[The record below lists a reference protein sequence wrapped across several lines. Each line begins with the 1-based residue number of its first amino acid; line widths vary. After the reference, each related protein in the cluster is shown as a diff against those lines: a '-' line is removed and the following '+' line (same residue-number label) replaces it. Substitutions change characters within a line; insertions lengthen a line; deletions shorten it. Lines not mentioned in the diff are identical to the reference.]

1 MKIKKLKIINYM
13 KKVLL
18 AALAAIICTLAIAN
32 ETPRWLRQ
40 NAISPDGSTVAFVY
54 QGDIWLVPATG
65 GEATQ
70 LTTNPAHDT
79 EPLWSPDGKYV
90 IFASFREGQKD
101 LWAISIEGGRPKR
114 LSDYGGAQTPYAVS
128 KDGKILFGA
137 YYQELASSSAFPG
150 ATNLYA
156 LDFAEAL
163 NADPEKLPEAKRVA
177 NVKIGSAAINAA
189 GIILYDNI
197 VSPEDPYRK
206 HHTSSAARDIWML
219 KDGKYTKLT
228 NFIGEDRTPVF
239 APDGSSF
246 YFVSERSET
255 PVEPNGWAGDANIWK
270 SDINGAA
277 PVRITN
283 FKDNPVRYPSISG
296 NGILCYSWNG
306 DLYTQK
312 EGQEPVKL
320 AITIK
325 KDKFQ
330 REHTYKVASDGVNG
344 FAASP
349 NGKEVAV
356 VSHGDVFVT
365 PLELGDT
372 RRLTDTPEA
381 ERGVA
386 FGKDGRSIFYA
397 SERSGEWA
405 IYKRE
410 LTDKKDQ
417 LFTFSTKTKEERITP
432 VGQVCFQ
439 PSVSPDG
446 KWLAYL
452 RNRTALVI
460 CSTDGGKEKVLIP
473 EGVNYSYSDGDL
485 QFEWSPDSRYILS
498 SYQGEQR
505 MYNEDICLI
514 DIESGEITDLTL
526 SGYSDTNFKW
536 AMGGKAMTWETDR
549 AGYRSHG
556 SWGAEGDIYIMF
568 FDDEAYINFTR
579 GEDMEKIEGL
589 LKSDKQAAKDKKKE
603 DKEKKDSTSTKK
615 PEKVKLELEGRF
627 DRVVRLTRNSGHI
640 GDYLL
645 TPDGKKLY
653 YTIQLEKNYD
663 LVCAD
668 RKTGDIKV
676 VKKNFTGRI
685 VPAADGK
692 SVFVIGRNSITKA
705 DPNNFST
712 KGVSFR
718 GEYEYDAV
726 KEREYIFE
734 HCWRQV
740 SEKWYVPDMHGVDWA
755 AVGANYRQFLPYI
768 TDNWAFRELLS
779 EMLGELNGSHTG
791 GRYGGPA
798 GNVGHLGVIF
808 DEEYTG
814 KGLKVKEFLPYS
826 VLKKY
831 APKMKEGEL
840 ILAVD
845 GKPVEAGT
853 PWYRALARTSAK
865 RIMLTVKEDGK
876 EKDIILTPGG
886 NDNEGYYQ
894 RWVRNN
900 EKRVEELSGGRVGY
914 VHVRGM
920 NSASFR
926 EVYSKALGKYRTC
939 DALIVDTRNNGG
951 GWLHNDLATFLDG
964 KMYTK
969 RQARGVYM
977 APEPYD
983 KWVKPSCV
991 VVCEANYSDACGF
1004 PYCYRALGTGK
1015 IIGAPVPGTATSVWW
1030 ENQVD
1035 PTLVFGIPQIGSW
1048 SVSNGRYLENLQLE
1062 PDILVYND
1070 PESVARGE
1078 DKQLEAAVAEML
1090 KEISE

>member
-1 MKIKKLKIINYM
+1 M
-13 KKVLL
+13 KKVFL
-18 AALAAIICTLAIAN
+18 AALAAIICTLAFSN

-40 NAISPDGSTVAFVY
+40 NAISPDGSQVAFVY
-54 QGDIWLVPATG
+54 QGDIWLVPAKG
-65 GEATQ
+65 GEAVQ

-79 EPLWSPDGKYV
+79 EPCWSPDGKTV
-90 IFASFREGQKD
+90 VFASYREGQKD
-101 LWAISIEGGRPKR
+101 LWAVSADGGHPKR
-114 LSDYGGAQTPYAVS
+114 LTDYGGAQTPHAVS
-128 KDGKILFGA
+128 SDGQILFSA

-150 ATNLYA
+150 KTSLYTLDLAGA
-156 LDFAEAL
+156 LAAEP
-163 NADPEKLPEAKRVA
+163 DRLPIPRRIASVRT
-177 NVKIGSAAINAA
+177 GSADIAA
-189 GIILYDNI
+189 DGTIIYEDYP
-197 VSPEDPYRK
+197 SPEDPYRK
-206 HHTSSAARDIWML
+206 HHTSSAAHNIWKI
-219 KDGKYTKLT
+219 KDGKYTRLT
-228 NFIGEDRTPVF
+228 SFIGEDKCPVF
-239 APDGSSF
+239 APDGIH
-246 YFVSERSET
+246 YYYLSEQGET
-255 PVEPNGWAGDANIWK
+255 PVEPNGWAGDANVWK
-270 SDINGAA
+270 SDISGAK
-277 PVRITN
+277 PVRVTN
-283 FKDNPVRYPSISG
+283 YSGNPVRYLSISG
-296 NGILCYSWNG
+296 NGTLCYSWNG
-306 DLYTQK
+306 DLYIK
-312 EGQEPVKL
+312 EEGKEPVLL
-320 AITIK
+320 AISIK

-330 REHTYKVASDGVNG
+330 REHTYQVTSGGLNG

-356 VSHGDVFVT
+356 VSRGDVFVT

-372 RRLTDTPEA
+372 RRITDTPEA

-386 FGKDGRSIFYA
+386 FGKNGRSIFYA
-397 SERSGEWA
+397 SERNGEWA

-410 LTDKKDQ
+410 LKDKKDQ
-417 LFTFSTKTKEERITP
+417 LFTFTTGTKEERITP
-432 VGQVCFQ
+432 EGQVCFQ

-460 CSTDGGKEKVLIP
+460 CSTSGGKEKVLIP

-498 SYQGEQR
+498 NYQGEQR
-505 MYNEDICLI
+505 MYNDDICLI
-514 DIESGEITDLTL
+514 DVESGEITNLTQ
-526 SGYSDTNFKW
+526 SGYNDGNFKW
-536 AMGGKAMTWETDR
+536 AMGGKAMTWENDK

-568 FDDEAYINFTR
+568 FDDEAYLKFTR
-579 GEDMEKIEGL
+579 GEDMEKIENL
-589 LKSDKQAAKDKKKE
+589 LKGDKQKAKEKKKE
-603 DKEKKDSTSTKK
+603 DKEKKDSTATKK
-615 PEKVKLELEGRF
+615 PEKVKLDLEGRF

-645 TPDGKKLY
+645 TPDGDKLY
-653 YTIQLEKNYD
+653 YTVRLEKNHD
-663 LVCAD
+663 LVCVD

-676 VKKNFTGRI
+676 VKKSFTGRI
-685 VPAADGK
+685 VPAPDGK
-692 SVFVIGRNSITKA
+692 NVYIVGRNGITKA
-705 DPNNFST
+705 DPKTFST
-712 KGVSFR
+712 KNVSFK
-718 GEYEYDAV
+718 GEFEYDAV

-740 SEKWYVPDMHGVDWA
+740 REKWYVEDMHGVDWA

-791 GRYGGPA
+791 GRYGGPS
-798 GNVGHLGVIF
+798 GNVGHLGVVF
-808 DEEYTG
+808 DESYKG

-826 VLKKY
+826 VLHKS
-831 APKMKEGEL
+831 APKMKEGEV
-840 ILAVD
+840 IVAVE
-845 GKPVEAGT
+845 GKEIAAGT
-853 PWYRALARTSAK
+853 PWYRALSRTAGK
-865 RIMLTVKEDGK
+865 RIILTVKEDGK
-876 EKDIILTPGG
+876 EKDIIITPEK
-886 NDNEGYYQ
+886 NDTEGYYQ

-900 EKRVEELSGGRVGY
+900 EKRVEELSGGKVGY

-926 EVYSKALGKYRTC
+926 DVYSKALGKYRTC

-964 KMYTK
+964 KKYTERK
-969 RQARGVYM
+969 ARGVYM

-991 VVCEANYSDACGF
+991 LVCEANYSDACGF

-1030 ENQVD
+1030 ETQVD
-1035 PTLVFGIPQIGSW
+1035 PSLVFGIPQIGSW
-1048 SVSNGRYLENLQLE
+1048 SVANNRYLENLQLE

-1090 KEISE
+1090 KVTAE

>member
-1 MKIKKLKIINYM
+1 M

-18 AALAAIICTLAIAN
+18 AAISAIICASAIAN

-40 NAISPDGSTVAFVY
+40 NAISPDGKTVAFVY

-65 GEATQ
+65 GEALQ

-79 EPLWSPDGKYV
+79 EPVWSPDGKYV
-90 IFASFREGQKD
+90 IFASYREGQKD
-101 LWAISIEGGRPKR
+101 IWAVSAEGGKPKR
-114 LSDYGGAQTPYAVS
+114 LTDYGGAQTPYAVS
-128 KDGKILFGA
+128 KDGKVIFSA
-137 YYQELASSSAFPG
+137 YYQELATSSAFPG
-150 ATNLYA
+150 ATNLYSID
-156 LDFAEAL
+156 LAEAL
-163 NADPEKLPEAKRVA
+163 AANPDKLPVPQRVTT
-177 NVKIGSAAINAA
+177 VKAWAADINAE
-189 GIILYDNI
+189 GTIIFEDY
-197 VSPEDPYRK
+197 VTPEDPYRK
-206 HHTSSAARDIWML
+206 HHTSSAAHNIWKL
-219 KDGKYTKLT
+219 QNGTYTKLT
-228 NFIGEDRTPVF
+228 SFIGEDKCPVF
-239 APDGSSF
+239 APDGIH
-246 YFVSERSET
+246 YYYLSEQNET
-255 PVEPNGWAGDANIWK
+255 PVQSNGWAGDANVWK

-277 PVRITN
+277 PVRITS
-283 FKDNPVRYPSISG
+283 FEKNPVRYLSVSS
-296 NGILCYSWNG
+296 NGVLCYSWNG

-312 EGQEPVKL
+312 EGEQPVKL
-320 AITIK
+320 AITVD
-325 KDKFQ
+325 KDKNQ
-330 REHTYKVASDGVNG
+330 REHTYRVTSSGING
-344 FAASP
+344 FSASP
-349 NGKEVAV
+349 SGKEIAV
-356 VSHGDVFVT
+356 VSRGDVYVT

-372 RRLTDTPEA
+372 RRITNTPEA

-386 FGKDGRSIFYA
+386 FSKDGRTLYYA
-397 SERSGEWA
+397 SERDGEWA
-405 IYKRE
+405 IYKST

-417 LFTFSTKTKEERITP
+417 LFTFTTKFKEERVTP
-432 VGQVCFQ
+432 EGEVCFQ

-452 RNRTALVI
+452 RNRTGLVI
-460 CSTDGGKEKVLIP
+460 CSTSGGKEKVLLP

-485 QFEWSPDSRYILS
+485 HFEWSPDSRYILS
-498 SYQGEQR
+498 DYQGEQR

-514 DIESGEITDLTL
+514 EVSTGKVTDLTQ
-526 SGYSDTNFKW
+526 SGYSDGNFKW
-536 AMGGKAMTWETDR
+536 AMGGKAMTYTSDK

-568 FDDEAYINFTR
+568 FDDEAYLNFTR
-579 GEDMEKIEGL
+579 GEDMEKIENL

-603 DKEKKDSTSTKK
+603 EKKDSTESRK
-615 PEKVKLELEGRF
+615 PEKVDLELDGRF
-627 DRVVRLTRNSGHI
+627 DRIVRLTRNSGRI

-645 TPDGKKLY
+645 TPDGKKLFY
-653 YTIQLEKNYD
+653 SVQLEKNMD
-663 LVCAD
+663 LVCVD
-668 RKTGDIKV
+668 RKDGSIKV
-676 VKKNFTGRI
+676 VKKGFAGRFI
-685 VPAADGK
+685 PSPDGK
-692 SVFVIGRNSITKA
+692 SVYVVGGSSINKA

-712 KGVSFR
+712 KAVGFK
-718 GEYEYDAV
+718 GEFEYFPD

-740 SEKWYVPDMHGVDWA
+740 KEKWYVEDMHGVDWT
-755 AVGANYRQFLPYI
+755 AVGENYRQFLPYI
-768 TDNWAFRELLS
+768 TDNFAFRELLS

-791 GRYGGPA
+791 GRYSGPS

-808 DEEYTG
+808 DEQYSG

-826 VLKKY
+826 NLKKF
-831 APKMKEGEL
+831 ASEMKEGDL
-840 ILAVD
+840 VLAID
-845 GKPVEAGT
+845 GAEIEAGT
-853 PWYRALARTSAK
+853 PWYKALANKSGK
-865 RIMLTVKEDGK
+865 RIIITVKAGGK
-876 EKDIILTPGG
+876 EKDVIITPSGS
-886 NDNEGYYQ
+886 DSEGYYQ

-900 EKRVEELSGGRVGY
+900 EKRVEELSGGKVGY

-926 EVYSKALGKYRTC
+926 EVYSKALGKYRNC

-964 KMYTK
+964 KKYTERK
-969 RQARGVYM
+969 ARGVYM

-1035 PTLVFGIPQIGSW
+1035 PSLVFGIPQIGSW
-1048 SVSNGRYLENLQLE
+1048 SIANGRYLENLLLE
-1062 PDILVYND
+1062 PDITVYND
-1070 PESVARGE
+1070 PESAARGE

-1090 KEISE
+1090 KEIAK

>member
-1 MKIKKLKIINYM
+1 M

-18 AALAAIICTLAIAN
+18 AAVAAIICASALAN

-40 NAISPDGSTVAFVY
+40 NAISPDGNTVAFVY
-54 QGDIWLVPATG
+54 QGDIWLVPAKG
-65 GEATQ
+65 GEAVQ

-79 EPLWSPDGKYV
+79 EPRWSPDGKYV
-90 IFASFREGQKD
+90 IFASYREGQKD
-101 LWAISIEGGRPKR
+101 IWAVSTEGGKPKR
-114 LSDYGGAQTPYAVS
+114 LTDYGGAQAPYAVS
-128 KDGKILFGA
+128 KDGKIIFSA

-150 ATNLYA
+150 ATSLYSID
-156 LDFAEAL
+156 LAEAL
-163 NADPEKLPEAKRVA
+163 AAEPGRLPVPQRVTTVKAWAAD
-177 NVKIGSAAINAA
+177 INSE
-189 GIILYDNI
+189 GTIIFEDY
-197 VSPEDPYRK
+197 VTPEDPYRK
-206 HHTSSAARDIWML
+206 HHTSSAAHNIWKL
-219 KDGKYTKLT
+219 QNGAYTKLT
-228 NFIGEDRTPVF
+228 SFIGEDKCPVF
-239 APDGSSF
+239 APDGIHYYYSSEQ
-246 YFVSERSET
+246 SEK
-255 PVEPNGWAGDANIWK
+255 PVQSNGWAGDANVWK

-277 PVRITN
+277 PVRVTS
-283 FKDNPVRYPSISG
+283 FEKNPVRYLSISAEG
-296 NGILCYSWNG
+296 TLCYSWNG

-312 EGQEPVKL
+312 DGQAPVKL
-320 AITIK
+320 AINIK
-325 KDKFQ
+325 KDRFD
-330 REHTYKVASDGVNG
+330 REHTYRVTTGGITG

-349 NGKEVAV
+349 NGKEIAV
-356 VSHGDVFVT
+356 VSRGDVFVT

-372 RRLTDTPEA
+372 RRITDTPEA

-386 FGKDGRSIFYA
+386 FGDGGRSIFYA
-397 SERSGEWA
+397 SERGGEWA

-410 LTDKKDQ
+410 LANKKDQ
-417 LFTFSTKTKEERITP
+417 TFTFSTDTKEKRITP
-432 VGQVCFQ
+432 EGQVCFQ

-452 RNRTALVI
+452 RNRTGLVI
-460 CSTDGGKEKVLIP
+460 CPADGGKEKVLLP

-498 SYQGEQR
+498 TYQGDQR

-514 DIESGEITDLTL
+514 EVASGEITDLTQ
-526 SGYSDTNFKW
+526 SGYSDGNFKW
-536 AMGGKAMTWETDR
+536 AMGGKAMTYTSDK

-568 FDDEAYINFTR
+568 FDDEAYLNFTR
-579 GEDMEKIEGL
+579 GEDMEKIENL
-589 LKSDKQAAKDKKKE
+589 LKSDKQASKDKKKE
-603 DKEKKDSTSTKK
+603 EKKDSTDNKK
-615 PEKVKLELEGRF
+615 PEKVKLKLDGRF
-627 DRVVRLTRNSGHI
+627 DRIVRLTRNSGRI
-640 GDYLL
+640 GDYIL

-653 YTIQLEKNYD
+653 YTVQLEKNFD
-663 LVCAD
+663 LVCVD
-668 RKTGDIKV
+668 RKDGSIKV
-676 VKKNFTGRI
+676 VKKSFTGRVI
-685 VPAADGK
+685 PSPDGK
-692 SVFVIGRNSITKA
+692 NVYVIGGNSITKA
-705 DPNNFST
+705 DPNTFST
-712 KGVSFR
+712 KSVSFR
-718 GEYEYDAV
+718 GEFEYDAV

-740 SEKWYVPDMHGVDWA
+740 KEKWYVTDMHGVDWA
-755 AVGANYRQFLPYI
+755 AVGENYRQFLPYI
-768 TDNWAFRELLS
+768 TDNFAFRELLS

-791 GRYGGPA
+791 GRYSGPSGG
-798 GNVGHLGVIF
+798 VGHVGVIF

-826 VLKKY
+826 TLRRY
-831 APKMKEGEL
+831 APDMKEGDL
-840 ILAVD
+840 ILAVE
-845 GKPVEAGT
+845 GKEIEAGT
-853 PWYRALARTSAK
+853 PWYQALARTNGK
-865 RIMLTVKEDGK
+865 RIVLKVKAGGK
-876 EKDIILTPGG
+876 EKDIIITPSG
-886 NDNEGYYQ
+886 NDTEGYYQ

-900 EKRVEELSGGRVGY
+900 EKRVEELSGGKVGY

-969 RQARGVYM
+969 REARGVYM

-1035 PTLVFGIPQIGSW
+1035 PSLVFGIPQIGSW

-1062 PDILVYND
+1062 PDITVYND

-1090 KEISE
+1090 KEIAE

>member
-1 MKIKKLKIINYM
+1 M

-18 AALAAIICTLAIAN
+18 AAVAAVLCATALAN

-40 NAISPDGSTVAFVY
+40 NAISPDGNTVAFVY
-54 QGDIWLVPATG
+54 QGDIWLVPAKG
-65 GEATQ
+65 GEAVQ

-79 EPLWSPDGKYV
+79 EPRWSPDGKYV
-90 IFASFREGQKD
+90 IFASYREGQKD
-101 LWAISIEGGRPKR
+101 IWAVSTEGGKPKR
-114 LSDYGGAQTPYAVS
+114 LTDYGGAQAPYAVS
-128 KDGKILFGA
+128 KDGKIIFSA

-150 ATNLYA
+150 ATSLYSID
-156 LDFAEAL
+156 LAEAL
-163 NADPEKLPEAKRVA
+163 AAEPGRLPVPQRVTTVKAWAAD
-177 NVKIGSAAINAA
+177 INAE
-189 GIILYDNI
+189 GTIIFEDY
-197 VSPEDPYRK
+197 VTPEDPYRK
-206 HHTSSAARDIWML
+206 HHTSSAAHNIWKL
-219 KDGKYTKLT
+219 QNGAYTKLT
-228 NFIGEDRTPVF
+228 SFIGEDKCPVF
-239 APDGSSF
+239 APDGIH
-246 YFVSERSET
+246 YYYLSEQSGT
-255 PVEPNGWAGDANIWK
+255 PVQSNGWAGDANVWK
-270 SDINGAA
+270 SDINGAD
-277 PVRITN
+277 PVRVTS
-283 FKDNPVRYPSISG
+283 FEKNPVRYLSISAEG
-296 NGILCYSWNG
+296 TLCYSWNG

-312 EGQEPVKL
+312 EGQAPVKL
-320 AITIK
+320 AISVK
-325 KDKFQ
+325 KDRFE
-330 REHTYKVASDGVNG
+330 REHTYRVTTGGITG

-349 NGKEVAV
+349 NGKEIAV
-356 VSHGDVFVT
+356 VSRGDVFVT

-372 RRLTDTPEA
+372 RRITDTPEA

-386 FGKDGRSIFYA
+386 FGDGGRSIYYA
-397 SERSGEWA
+397 SERGGEWA

-410 LTDKKDQ
+410 LANKKDQ
-417 LFTFSTKTKEERITP
+417 TFTFSTDTKEKRITP
-432 VGQVCFQ
+432 EGQVCFQ

-452 RNRTALVI
+452 RNRTGLVI
-460 CSTDGGKEKVLIP
+460 CPADGGKEKVLLP

-498 SYQGEQR
+498 TYQGDQR

-514 DIESGEITDLTL
+514 EVASGEITDLTQ
-526 SGYSDTNFKW
+526 SGYSDGNFKW
-536 AMGGKAMTWETDR
+536 AMGGKAMTYTSDK

-568 FDDEAYINFTR
+568 FDDEAYLNFTR
-579 GEDMEKIEGL
+579 GEDMEKIENL
-589 LKSDKQAAKDKKKE
+589 LKSDKQASKDKKKE
-603 DKEKKDSTSTKK
+603 EKKDSTDNKK
-615 PEKVKLELEGRF
+615 PEKVKLELDGRF
-627 DRVVRLTRNSGHI
+627 DRIVRLTRNSGRI
-640 GDYLL
+640 GDYIL

-653 YTIQLEKNYD
+653 YTVQLEKNFD
-663 LVCAD
+663 LVCVD
-668 RKTGDIKV
+668 RKDGSIKV
-676 VKKNFTGRI
+676 VKKSFTGRVI
-685 VPAADGK
+685 PSPDGK
-692 SVFVIGRNSITKA
+692 NVYVIGGNSITKA
-705 DPNNFST
+705 DPNTFST
-712 KGVSFR
+712 KNVSFR
-718 GEYEYDAV
+718 GEFEYDAV

-740 SEKWYVPDMHGVDWA
+740 KEKWYVTNMHGVDWA
-755 AVGANYRQFLPYI
+755 AVGENYRQFLPYI
-768 TDNWAFRELLS
+768 TDNFAFRELLS

-791 GRYGGPA
+791 GRYSGPSGG
-798 GNVGHLGVIF
+798 VGHVGVIF

-826 VLKKY
+826 SLRRY
-831 APKMKEGEL
+831 APDMKEGDL
-840 ILAVD
+840 ILAVE
-845 GKPVEAGT
+845 GKEIEAGT
-853 PWYRALARTSAK
+853 PWYQALARTNGK
-865 RIMLTVKEDGK
+865 RIVLKVKAGGK
-876 EKDIILTPGG
+876 EKDIIITPSG
-886 NDNEGYYQ
+886 NDTEGYYQ

-900 EKRVEELSGGRVGY
+900 EKRVEELSGGKVGY

-939 DALIVDTRNNGG
+939 GALIVDTRNNGG

-969 RQARGVYM
+969 REARGVYM

-1035 PTLVFGIPQIGSW
+1035 PSLVFGIPQIGSW

-1062 PDILVYND
+1062 PDITVYND

-1090 KEISE
+1090 KEIAE

>member
-1 MKIKKLKIINYM
+1 M
-13 KKVLL
+13 KKALL
-18 AALAAIICTLAIAN
+18 AALAALICTLSIAN

-54 QGDIWLVPATG
+54 QGDIWLVPAAG

-79 EPLWSPDGKYV
+79 EPLWSPDGKYI

-101 LWAISIEGGRPKR
+101 LWAISTEGGRPKR
-114 LSDYGGAQTPYAVS
+114 LTDYGGAQTPYAVS

-137 YYQELASSSAFPG
+137 YYQELTTSSAFPG
-150 ATNLYA
+150 AANLYA

-163 NADPEKLPEAKRVA
+163 AAEPEKLPQPKRVA
-177 NVKIGSAAINAA
+177 SVKVGSAAISAA
-189 GIILYDNI
+189 GVILYDNI
-197 VSPEDPYRK
+197 VTPEDPYRK

-228 NFIGEDRTPVF
+228 SFIGEDLNPVF
-239 APDGSSF
+239 APDGLSF
-246 YFVSERSET
+246 YFVSERTET
-255 PVEPNGWAGDANIWK
+255 PVEPNGWAGDANVWK

-277 PVRITN
+277 PVRVTN
-283 FKDNPVRYPSISG
+283 FKDNPVRYLSISA

-320 AITIK
+320 AISIK

-372 RRLTDTPEA
+372 RRITDTPEA

-397 SERSGEWA
+397 SERGGEWA

-410 LTDKKDQ
+410 LPNKKDQ
-417 LFTFSTKTKEERITP
+417 LFTFTTGTKEKRITP
-432 VGQVCFQ
+432 EGQVCFQ

-536 AMGGKAMTWETDR
+536 AMGGKAMTWENDK

-568 FDDEAYINFTR
+568 FDDEAYTKFTR

-589 LKSDKQAAKDKKKE
+589 LKSEKQAAKDKKKE

-615 PEKVKLELEGRF
+615 PENLKLELDGRF

-676 VKKNFTGRI
+676 VKKNFTGRLI
-685 VPAADGK
+685 PAADGK
-692 SVFVIGRNSITKA
+692 NVFVVGRNSITKA

-740 SEKWYVPDMHGVDWA
+740 SEKWYVADMHGVDWA

-791 GRYGGPA
+791 GRYRVSS
-798 GNVGHLGVIF
+798 GNIGHLGVIF
-808 DEEYTG
+808 DEDYSG

-826 VLKKY
+826 VLKKF

-853 PWYRALARTSAK
+853 PWYRALSRTSGK
-865 RIMLTVKEDGK
+865 RILLTVKEDGK

-886 NDNEGYYQ
+886 NDTEGYYQ
-894 RWVRNN
+894 RWVRGN

-1090 KEISE
+1090 KEIEK

>member
-1 MKIKKLKIINYM
+1 M

-18 AALAAIICTLAIAN
+18 AAFAALVCTAAICD

-40 NAISPDGSTVAFVY
+40 NAISPDGKTVAFVY

-79 EPLWSPDGKYV
+79 EPRWSPDGKWV
-90 IFASFREGQKD
+90 IFASYREGQKD
-101 LWAISIEGGRPKR
+101 LWAVSTEGGRPKR
-114 LSDYGGAQTPYAVS
+114 LTDYGGAQTPYTVS
-128 KDGKILFGA
+128 KDGKIIFTA

-150 ATNLYA
+150 WNNLYSI
-156 LDFAEAL
+156 DFAEAL
-163 NADPEKLPEAKRVA
+163 SADSGKLPVPERIATVRA
-177 NVKIGSAAINAA
+177 GSADINAA
-189 GIILYDNI
+189 GTILYEDY
-197 VSPEDPYRK
+197 VTPEDPYRK
-206 HHTSSAARDIWML
+206 HHTSSAARNIW
-219 KDGKYTKLT
+219 KIQDGKYTKLT
-228 NFIGEDRTPVF
+228 EFIGEDRNPVF
-239 APDGSSF
+239 APDGF
-246 YFVSERSET
+246 HYYYISEQGET

-277 PVRITN
+277 PVRVTS
-283 FKDNPVRYPSISG
+283 FEKNPVRYLSVSG
-296 NGILCYSWNG
+296 DGTLCYSWNG

-312 EGQEPVKL
+312 EGSAPEKL
-320 AITIK
+320 AISIR
-325 KDKFQ
+325 KDKNQ
-330 REHTYKVASDGVNG
+330 REHTYRLTLTGVNG

-349 NGKEVAV
+349 TGKEVAL
-356 VSHGDVFVT
+356 VSRGDVYVT

-372 RRLTDTPEA
+372 RRITDTPEA

-386 FGKDGRSIFYA
+386 FGKDGRTLYYA
-397 SERSGEWA
+397 SERNGEWA
-405 IYKRE
+405 IYKST

-417 LFTFSTKTKEERITP
+417 LFTFTTRFKEERITP
-432 VGQVCFQ
+432 EGEVCFQ

-452 RNRTALVI
+452 RNRTGLVI
-460 CSTDGGKEKVLIP
+460 CSTSGGKEKVLLP
-473 EGVNYSYSDGDL
+473 EGVNYSYSDGDIR
-485 QFEWSPDSRYILS
+485 FEWSPDSRFLLS
-498 SYQGEQR
+498 DYQGGQR

-514 DIESGEITDLTL
+514 DIESGEVTDLTQ
-526 SGYSDTNFKW
+526 SGYSDGNFKW
-536 AMGGKAMTWETDR
+536 AMGGKAMTYTSDK

-568 FDDEAYINFTR
+568 FDEQAYLDFIR
-579 GEDMEKIEGL
+579 GEDMEKIEEL
-589 LKSDKQAAKDKKKE
+589 LKSEKKAAKDKKE
-603 DKEKKDSTSTKK
+603 EKKDSTETKK
-615 PEKVKLELEGRF
+615 PEKLNLELDGRF
-627 DRVVRLTRNSGHI
+627 DRVVRLTRNSGRI
-640 GDYLL
+640 GDYYL

-653 YTIQLEKNYD
+653 YCVQLEKGMD
-663 LVCAD
+663 LVSVD
-668 RKTGDIKV
+668 RKNGSIKV
-676 VKKNFTGRI
+676 EKKGFSGRFI
-685 VPAADGK
+685 PSPDGK
-692 SVFVIGRNSITKA
+692 NLFIVSGSGISKV
-705 DPNNFST
+705 DPKNFST
-712 KGVSFR
+712 KGVNFR
-718 GEYEYDAV
+718 GEFEYFPD
-726 KEREYIFE
+726 KEREYIFD

-740 SEKWYVPDMHGVDWA
+740 REKWYVEDMHGVDWV
-755 AVGANYRQFLPYI
+755 AVGDNYRQFLPYI
-768 TDNWAFRELLS
+768 TDNFAFRELLS

-791 GRYGGPA
+791 GRYSGPS
-798 GNVGHLGVIF
+798 GNVGHVGVIF
-808 DEEYTG
+808 DESYTG

-826 VLKKY
+826 ALRRA
-831 APKMKEGEL
+831 APEMKEGDL
-840 ILAVD
+840 VLAVD
-845 GKPVEAGT
+845 GKEVEAGT
-853 PWYRALARTSAK
+853 PWYRAFAQKSGK
-865 RIMLTVKEDGK
+865 RILLTVKAGGK
-876 EKDIILTPGG
+876 EKDILVTPGG
-886 NDNEGYYQ
+886 NDTEGYYQ

-926 EVYSKALGKYRTC
+926 EVYSKALGKYRNC

-964 KMYTK
+964 KLYTERK
-969 RQARGVYM
+969 ARGFYM

-1035 PTLVFGIPQIGSW
+1035 PSLVFGIPQIGSW
-1048 SVSNGRYLENLQLE
+1048 SVSNGRYLENLQLV
-1062 PDILVYND
+1062 PDIVVYND

-1078 DKQLEAAVAEML
+1078 DRQIEAAVAEML
-1090 KEISE
+1090 KEIEGR

>member
-1 MKIKKLKIINYM
+1 M
-13 KKVLL
+13 KKFLL
-18 AALAAIICTLAIAN
+18 AALAAFLCVSVFAN

-40 NAISPDGSTVAFVY
+40 NAISPDGNTVAFVY
-54 QGDIWLVPATG
+54 QGDIWLVPASG
-65 GEATQ
+65 GEAKQ

-79 EPLWSPDGKYV
+79 EPRWSPDGKYV
-90 IFASFREGQKD
+90 IFASYREGQKD
-101 LWAISIEGGRPKR
+101 LWAVSVEGGRPKR
-114 LSDYGGAQTPYAVS
+114 LTDYGGAQTPYAVS
-128 KDGKILFGA
+128 KDGKIFFSA

-150 ATNLYA
+150 ANNLYCI
-156 LDFAEAL
+156 DFAEAL
-163 NADPEKLPEAKRVA
+163 TAEPDKLPVPTRVATVKTWAADINAD
-177 NVKIGSAAINAA
+177 GT
-189 GIILYDNI
+189 IIYEDY
-197 VSPEDPYRK
+197 VTPEDPYRK
-206 HHTSSAARDIWML
+206 HHTSSAAHNIWKL
-219 KDGKYTKLT
+219 QNGTYTRLT
-228 NFIGEDRTPVF
+228 TFIGEDKCPVF
-239 APDGSSF
+239 APDGIH
-246 YFVSERSET
+246 YYYLSEQSET
-255 PVEPNGWAGDANIWK
+255 PVQPNGWAGDANVWK

-277 PVRITN
+277 PVRVTS
-283 FKDNPVRYPSISG
+283 FTKNPVRYLSISG

-312 EGQEPVKL
+312 EGQQPVKL
-320 AITIK
+320 AISID

-330 REHTYKVASDGVNG
+330 REHTYRVANSGVNG
-344 FAASP
+344 FAVSP
-349 NGKEVAV
+349 TGKEIAV
-356 VSHGDVFVT
+356 VSRGDVFVT

-372 RRLTDTPEA
+372 RRITNTPEA

-386 FGKDGRSIFYA
+386 FSKDGRTLYYA
-397 SERSGEWA
+397 SERNGEWA
-405 IYKRE
+405 VYKSS

-417 LFTFSTKTKEERITP
+417 LFTFTTKFKEERVTP
-432 VGQVCFQ
+432 EGEVCFQ

-452 RNRTALVI
+452 RNRTGLVI
-460 CSTDGGKEKVLIP
+460 CPANGGKEKVLLP

-485 QFEWSPDSRYILS
+485 HFEWSPDSRYILS
-498 SYQGEQR
+498 DYHGGQR

-514 DIESGEITDLTL
+514 EIESGEVTDLTQ
-526 SGYSDTNFKW
+526 SGYSDGNFKW
-536 AMGGKAMTWETDR
+536 AMGGKAMTYTSDK

-568 FDDEAYINFTR
+568 FDDEAYLDFTR
-579 GEDMEKIEGL
+579 GEDLEKIEDL
-589 LKSDKQAAKDKKKE
+589 LKSEKQAAKDKKKE
-603 DKEKKDSTSTKK
+603 EKKDSTENKK
-615 PEKVKLELEGRF
+615 PEKIKLELEGRF
-627 DRVVRLTRNSGHI
+627 DRIVRLTRNSGRI
-640 GDYLL
+640 GDYVL
-645 TPDGKKLY
+645 TPDGKKLFY
-653 YTIQLEKNYD
+653 SVQLEKNMD
-663 LVCAD
+663 LVQVD
-668 RKTGDIKV
+668 RKDGSIKV
-676 VKKNFTGRI
+676 VKKGFAGRFI
-685 VPAADGK
+685 PSPDWK
-692 SVFVIGRNSITKA
+692 SVYVVGGNSINKA

-712 KGVSFR
+712 KAVTFK
-718 GEYEYDAV
+718 GEFEYFPD
-726 KEREYIFE
+726 KEREYIFD

-740 SEKWYVPDMHGVDWA
+740 KEKWYVEDMHGVDWA
-755 AVGANYRQFLPYI
+755 AVGENYRQFLPYV
-768 TDNWAFRELLS
+768 TDNFAFREILS

-791 GRYGGPA
+791 GRYHGPS

-808 DEEYTG
+808 DEDHAG

-826 VLKKY
+826 NLRKY
-831 APKMKEGEL
+831 ASDMKEGDL
-840 ILAVD
+840 ILAID

-853 PWYRALARTSAK
+853 PWYRALAGKSGK
-865 RIMLTVKEDGK
+865 RILITVKAGGK
-876 EKDIILTPGG
+876 EKDVIITPSG
-886 NDNEGYYQ
+886 NDDEGFYQ

-900 EKRVEELSGGRVGY
+900 EKRVEELSGGKVGY

-926 EVYSKALGKYRTC
+926 EVYSKALGKYRDC

-964 KMYTK
+964 KLYTQRK
-969 RQARGVYM
+969 ARGVYM

-1035 PTLVFGIPQIGSW
+1035 PSLVFGIPQIGSW
-1048 SVSNGRYLENLQLE
+1048 SVSNDRYLENLQLE
-1062 PDILVYND
+1062 PDITVYND

-1090 KEISE
+1090 KEIAK

>member
-1 MKIKKLKIINYM
+1 M
-13 KKVLL
+13 KKVLFAAI
-18 AALAAIICTLAIAN
+18 AALVCTLAIAN

-54 QGDIWLVPATG
+54 QGDVWAVPAAG
-65 GEATQ
+65 GEAIR

-79 EPLWSPDGKYV
+79 EPRWTPDGKYV
-90 IFASFREGQKD
+90 IFASYREGQKD
-101 LWAISIEGGRPKR
+101 IWAVSVDGGRPKR
-114 LSDYGGAQTPYAVS
+114 LTDYGGAQTPYAVS
-128 KDGKILFGA
+128 KDGKIIFGA

-150 ATNLYA
+150 ANNLYSI
-156 LDFAEAL
+156 DFAEAL
-163 NADPEKLPEAKRVA
+163 AAEPGKLPVPKRIA
-177 NVKIGSAAINAA
+177 TVKVGSADISAD
-189 GIILYDNI
+189 GTILYEDY
-197 VSPEDPYRK
+197 VTPEDPYRK
-206 HHTSSAARDIWML
+206 HHTSSAAHNIW
-219 KDGKYTKLT
+219 KIQNGTYTKLT
-228 NFIGEDRTPVF
+228 SFIGEDKCPVF
-239 APDGSSF
+239 APDGIHF
-246 YFVSERSET
+246 YYLSEQSET
-255 PVEPNGWAGDANIWK
+255 PVQSNGWAGDANVWK
-270 SDINGAA
+270 SDINGGS
-277 PVRITN
+277 PVRITS
-283 FKDNPVRYPSISG
+283 FTKNPVRYLSISG
-296 NGILCYSWNG
+296 NGVLCYSWNG

-312 EGQEPVKL
+312 EGQQPVKL
-320 AITIK
+320 AITVK
-325 KDKFQ
+325 KDRNE
-330 REHTYKVASDGVNG
+330 REHTYRIARDGIRG

-349 NGKEVAV
+349 NGKEIAV
-356 VSHGDVFVT
+356 VSRGDVFVT

-372 RRLTDTPEA
+372 RRITDTPEQ
-381 ERGVA
+381 ERWVA
-386 FGKDGRSIFYA
+386 FGKDGRSLFYD
-397 SERSGEWA
+397 SERNGEWA
-405 IYKRE
+405 IYKCE

-417 LFTFSTKTKEERITP
+417 LFTFTTRTKEERITP
-432 VGQVCFQ
+432 EGQVCFQ

-452 RNRTALVI
+452 RNRTGLVI

-485 QFEWSPDSRYILS
+485 SFEWSPDSRYILS
-498 SYQGEQR
+498 NYQGEQR

-514 DIESGEITDLTL
+514 DIESGEVTDLTL
-526 SGYSDTNFKW
+526 SGYSDGNFKW
-536 AMGGKAMTWETDR
+536 AMGGKAMTWESDK

-568 FDDEAYINFTR
+568 FDDEAYLKFIQ
-579 GEDMEKIEGL
+579 GEDMEKIENL
-589 LKSDKQAAKDKKKE
+589 LKSDKQAAKDKKKDE
-603 DKEKKDSTSTKK
+603 KEKKDSTSTKK
-615 PEKVKLELEGRF
+615 ADKVKLELSRRQ
-627 DRVVRLTRNSGHI
+627 DRIVKLTRNSGHI

-653 YTIQLEKNYD
+653 YTVQLERNHD
-663 LVCAD
+663 LVCVD
-668 RKTGDIKV
+668 RTDGSIKV
-676 VKKNFTGRI
+676 VKKNFAGRL
-685 VPAADGK
+685 VPSFDGK
-692 SVFVIGRNSITKA
+692 SVFVVGGNSVVKA
-705 DPNNFST
+705 DPKSFST
-712 KGVSFR
+712 KNVSFS
-718 GEYEYDAV
+718 GEFEYDAA
-726 KEREYIFE
+726 KERAYIFD

-740 SEKWYVPDMHGVDWA
+740 KQKWYVADMHGVDWD
-755 AVGANYRQFLPYI
+755 AVCENYRQFLPYV
-768 TDNWAFRELLS
+768 TDNWAFREILS

-791 GRYGGPA
+791 GRYGGSA
-798 GNVGHLGVIF
+798 GGVGHFGVIF
-808 DEEYTG
+808 DEDYNG

-826 VLKKY
+826 GLQRLV
-831 APKMKEGEL
+831 PEMKEGDL

-853 PWYRALARTSAK
+853 PWYQALARKNGK
-865 RIMLTVKEDGK
+865 RILLTVKAGGK
-876 EKDIILTPGG
+876 EKEIIITPGA
-886 NDNEGYYQ
+886 NDTEGYYQ

-900 EKRVEELSGGRVGY
+900 EKRVQELSGGRVGY

-920 NSASFR
+920 NSSSFR

-969 RQARGVYM
+969 REARGVYM

-1035 PTLVFGIPQIGSW
+1035 PSLVFGIPQVGSW

-1062 PDILVYND
+1062 PDIIVYND

-1090 KEISE
+1090 KEIGK

>member
-1 MKIKKLKIINYM
+1 M
-13 KKVLL
+13 KKALL
-18 AALAAIICTLAIAN
+18 AALAALICTLAIAN

-54 QGDIWLVPATG
+54 QGDIWLVPAAG

-79 EPLWSPDGKYV
+79 EPLWSPDGKYI

-101 LWAISIEGGRPKR
+101 LWAISTEGGRPKR
-114 LSDYGGAQTPYAVS
+114 LTDYGGAQTPYAVS

-137 YYQELASSSAFPG
+137 YYQELATSSAFPG

-163 NADPEKLPEAKRVA
+163 NADPENLPQPRRVA
-177 NVKIGSAAINAA
+177 SVKVGSAAISAA

-219 KDGKYTKLT
+219 KDGKYSKLT

-239 APDGSSF
+239 APDGISF
-246 YFVSERSET
+246 YFVSERTET

-277 PVRITN
+277 PVRVTN
-283 FKDNPVRYPSISG
+283 FKDNPVRYLSISA

-320 AITIK
+320 AISIK

-356 VSHGDVFVT
+356 VSRGDVFVT

-372 RRLTDTPEA
+372 RRITDTPEA

-397 SERSGEWA
+397 SERGGEWA

-410 LTDKKDQ
+410 LPNKKDQ
-417 LFTFSTKTKEERITP
+417 LFTFTTGTKEKRITP
-432 VGQVCFQ
+432 EGQVCFQ

-536 AMGGKAMTWETDR
+536 AMGGKAMTWENDK

-568 FDDEAYINFTR
+568 FDDEAYTKFTR

-589 LKSDKQAAKDKKKE
+589 LKSEKQAAKDKKKE

-615 PEKVKLELEGRF
+615 PENLKLELDGRF

-676 VKKNFTGRI
+676 VKKNFTGRLI
-685 VPAADGK
+685 PAADGK
-692 SVFVIGRNSITKA
+692 NVFVVGRNSITKA

-791 GRYGGPA
+791 GRYRVSS

-808 DEEYTG
+808 DEDYTG

-826 VLKKY
+826 VLKKF

-845 GKPVEAGT
+845 GKPVEPGT
-853 PWYRALARTSAK
+853 PWYRALARTSGK
-865 RIMLTVKEDGK
+865 RILLTVKEDGK
-876 EKDIILTPGG
+876 ERDIILTPGG
-886 NDNEGYYQ
+886 NDTEGYYQ
-894 RWVRNN
+894 RWVRGN

-1030 ENQVD
+1030 ETQVD
-1035 PTLVFGIPQIGSW
+1035 PSLVFGIPQIGSW

-1090 KEISE
+1090 KEIEK